1 MICRTCHANSGR
13 IKVIDG
19 KDYCSSCSL
28 ISETGGSKID
38 GSITRNSFRVRQQ
51 QQEYKADL
59 TPPHI
64 YDKASKKL
72 KVNSDFVKL
81 FPEQSTKTFTNDEFK
96 QIGINKLK
104 GIDKA

>member
-1 MICRTCHANSGR
+1 MICQTCYTPAGR

-19 KDYCSSCSL
+19 KDHCRNCSS

-59 TPPHI
+59 TPPHV

-72 KVNSDFVKL
+72 KVNKDFVKL
-81 FPEQSTKTFTNDEFK
+81 FPEQSTKTFSNEEFK
-96 QIGINKLK
+96 QVGINKLK
-104 GIDKA
+104 GIDKV

>member
-1 MICRTCHANSGR
+1 MICRTCKANSGR
-13 IKVIDG
+13 IKVVDG
-19 KDYCSSCSL
+19 KDYCGNCSV

-59 TPPHI
+59 TPPHV

-72 KVNSDFVKL
+72 KVNKDFVKL
-81 FPEQSTKTFTNDEFK
+81 FPEQSTKTFSSEEFK
-96 QIGINKLK
+96 SAGITKLK
-104 GIDKA
+104 ADK